1 MDSLFIFHKIWNF
14 YLILIGICI
23 CYYSPIIY
31 IEGEPFDKS
40 KFNQISQTFKLSL
53 ILLFVC
59 SVAAFMFNQNSDHF
73 TDYIIVYFLSGF
85 VPMFFGIRK
94 GFKE

>member
-1 MDSLFIFHKIWNF
+1 MDISFIFHKIWNF
-14 YLILIGICI
+14 YLILIGICV

-31 IEGEPFDKS
+31 IEGEPFDNS
-40 KFNQISQTFKLSL
+40 KFNQIMQTLKLSF
-53 ILLFVC
+53 ILLFV
-59 SVAAFMFNQNSDHF
+59 SSFAAVIFNQNSAHT

-94 GFKE
+94 GFKK